1 MTTPRPNSQNA
12 RILAVLQ
19 DGKPKTVP
27 TIHRR
32 AGTMRLNSRVA
43 ELRSYGYDIRCE
55 RLPHR
60 KGASAYR
67 YTWIGAP
74 GLPEPDEDEF
84 TLSPDDWAPRTPAE
98 RYRLYRVSAD
108 ALLELVAT
116 VGSPEAVG
124 LALITLGEEGEF
136 PAGTCVGILDTHGT
150 PDQNGTWVLNPFNPR
165 AGIYA

>member
-1 MTTPRPNSQNA
+1 MTTPREGSQNA
-12 RILAVLQ
+12 RILAVLA

-32 AGTMRLNSRVA
+32 AGSCRLNSRVA
-43 ELRSYGYDIRCE
+43 ELRSYGYDIVCE

-74 GLPEPDEDEF
+74 GIPEVEDDGF
-84 TLSPDDWAPRTPAE
+84 TLSPDDWAPRTPE
-98 RYRLYRVSAD
+98 QRYRIYRVSAD

-124 LALITLGEEGEF
+124 VALVTLGEEGEF
-136 PAGTCVGILDTHGT
+136 PAGTCVGIGDTRGT
-150 PDQNGTWVLNPFNPR
+150 PDQPMVWVLNPFNPR